1 MAEVTKM
8 MHTWASLL
16 FAKLLPFVKHAKV
29 LQPLGPRYSDDIRVI
44 CLRLSA
50 EEIEEE
56 FDPPNEAENW
66 FDFLHVGGENF
77 AASR

>member
-1 MAEVTKM
+1 MLRFY
-8 MHTWASLL
+8 S
-16 FAKLLPFVKHAKV
+16 
-29 LQPLGPRYSDDIRVI
+29 RYSDDIRVI

-66 FDFLHVGGENF
+66 FDFLYVGGENF